1 MNEDRLRRLHRLRK
15 ADTDERALAV
25 ARDEARLR
33 DAQAD
38 EADSVRL
45 RDGLRARLATTA
57 GAGRSVRADV
67 LAGHHEVA
75 EHGVRS
81 VVRFTR
87 RVAETD
93 RLLAASREAVRKA
106 RTEEERIER
115 LLVEAIER
123 RRREVQ
129 AADEKERDE
138 MATIRRR
145 HGRAEGLHV
154 FGGGEAP

>member
-25 ARDEARLR
+25 AREEARLR
-33 DAQAD
+33 DAQAA
-38 EADSVRL
+38 EANSIRL
-45 RDGLRARLATTA
+45 RDGLRVRLATA
-57 GAGRSVRADV
+57 ADAGRSVRADV

-87 RVAETD
+87 RVAETA

-106 RTEEERIER
+106 RTEEERIEL
-115 LLVEAIER
+115 LLVEAVER
-123 RRREVQ
+123 RKREAQ

-145 HGRAEGLHV
+145 HGMDGGVGL